1 MANPFDQFDDTAP
14 ASGGNPFDQF
24 DANKTETSAD
34 FSAQPDDPSSPEGL
48 AYAAKMQQELSNTQS
63 ARIANAR
70 YQNESGL
77 MHGVRHFAK
86 EGTFGWEPEILAAM
100 NRAAGIRPG
109 DETRDVAAEERA
121 MNERFQAEHPY
132 VAPAIGLAG
141 NVTGAMGVGE
151 LLGAAP
157 VTGKAL
163 DWAGSQLSRVP
174 AITAKGRQL
183 AAARAAAGEAAP
195 VTIGRTAATAAAIG
209 APIGASERMA
219 DKGVTAENALEGG
232 LESAA
237 ESAVAGPVLAHAAIP
252 AARYLAA
259 QVPVFPQTA
268 MNALRTVVP
277 GMRENIDQRLLMTA
291 RREGVTL
298 DQLKA
303 RIQAEQDAAKFGPVQ
318 LNPYTTLADTGPA
331 FQSLGYQTKSTS
343 GPAKAYVEN
352 FLNARAKGSENVP
365 GYNPPQVPGQPQL
378 PQRPEIPGQ
387 YERVNEYTRRA
398 LQVTRDANA
407 AKVEDRMTAGQQQ
420 GANQAYNAFRAFQGT
435 IPVDDILQGHAA
447 DIASRLTTGSKL
459 FGEIDKAY
467 EPFTDE
473 VHALGGEQGPSL
485 TEQARYHIA
494 QMQNDNRIA
503 NAIDAG
509 NDDLVRHLQDLK
521 EGMAKQ
527 FAAKTKDVNLTA
539 PSYDL
544 TPAKFDAAKQ
554 QLDDVIGKSIRDGDK
569 YKASLLMDLKN
580 KLVQRA
586 DEATAIHDAQGN
598 PVLDANG
605 DPRSLYRDARESYSM
620 PQEELNALEAGRN
633 FKSEDPDRIKQTMRD
648 YDTPE
653 KRAYRIGAAN
663 TIRNDLGEK
672 GRGSNVATYFD
683 KPNMETRMDALT
695 SPRRAQQHADLMDI
709 ENRMA
714 ETRGKVNYGSR
725 TEENKQGNEDFTM
738 WTRLGRSLKS
748 GRPLEAIGD
757 LISTSLQHL
766 YRFREQDAMNLARVL
781 FETDPA
787 KRLAVLNDLQAR
799 YGQRPV
805 TEAQQVAR
813 QLANQYAGNMLS
825 AAAASRAEPDSQAA
839 ATQQP
844 RQLPPGYTPRA
855 ALDEARAKLAHNP
868 GSSRVADEVERR
880 LNLHGLTLKHPSPAD
895 LLAPPLP
902 Q

>member
-1 MANPFDQFDDTAP
+1 MSDPWDQFPDAP
-14 ASGGNPFDQF
+14 TSAQNASGSNDPWAKFP
-24 DANKTETSAD
+24 DAPGSHPD
-34 FSAQPDDPSSPEGL
+34 FSAQPDDPNSPEGQ
-48 AYAAKMQQELSNTQS
+48 AYAAKMQQELSNAQS
-63 ARIANAR
+63 ARVANAR

-77 MHGVRHFAK
+77 MHGARHFAK
-86 EGTFGWEPEILAAM
+86 EATFGWEPEILAGM
-100 NRAAGIRPG
+100 NRVVGTNPG

-121 MNERFQAEHPY
+121 MDERYRTEHPY
-132 VAPAIGLAG
+132 VAPAVGLAG
-141 NVTGAMGVGE
+141 NVAGAMGVGE

-157 VTGKAL
+157 VTGQAM
-163 DWAGSQLSRVP
+163 DWAGSQFARIP
-174 AITAKGRQL
+174 AISAKGRQI
-183 AAARAAAGEAAP
+183 AAARAAAGEAVP
-195 VTIGRTAATAAAIG
+195 VTVGRTAATAAAIG

-219 DKGVTAENALEGG
+219 DKGVSVENALEGG
-232 LESAA
+232 LEGAA

-252 AARYLAA
+252 AARYLAS
-259 QVPVFPQTA
+259 QVPILPQTT

-303 RIQAEQDAAKFGPVQ
+303 RIQAEQDAAKFGPTQ

-343 GPAKAYVEN
+343 GPAKALAEN
-352 FLNARAKGSENVP
+352 FLEARAKGSENVP
-365 GYNPPQVPGQPQL
+365 AYTG
-378 PQRPEIPGQ
+378 PEIPGQ

-398 LQVTRDANA
+398 MQVTRDANA
-407 AKVEDRMTAGQQQ
+407 ARVEDRMTAGQQQ
-420 GANQAYNAFRAFQGT
+420 GANQAYNAFRASNIT

-447 DIASRLTTGSKL
+447 DVASRLTTGSKL

-473 VHALGGEQGPSL
+473 VHALGAEQGPSL
-485 TEQARYHIA
+485 TEQARYHLA
-494 QMQNDNRIA
+494 QAQLDKRIA
-503 NAIDAG
+503 KATDAV
-509 NDDLVRHLQDLK
+509 DHDTVQHLEDLK
-521 EGMAKQ
+521 SGMAQQ

-554 QLDDVIGKSIRDGDK
+554 QLDDVIGKAIRDGDK
-569 YKASLLMDLKN
+569 YKASLLIDLKN

-598 PVLDANG
+598 PLLDANG
-605 DPRSLYRDARESYSM
+605 QPRSLYRDARESFSM

-648 YDTPE
+648 FSTPE
-653 KRAYRIGAAN
+653 RRAYRIGAAN
-663 TIRNDLGEK
+663 TVRNDLGAK
-672 GRGSNVATYFD
+672 GRGSNVALYFD
-683 KPNMETRMDALT
+683 NPNMETRMDALS
-695 SPRRAQQHADLMDI
+695 SPARAQQHSDLMDI

-714 ETRGKVNYGSR
+714 ETRNKVNKGSR

-748 GRPLEAIGD
+748 GHPLEAIGD
-757 LISTSLQHL
+757 LVSTSLQHL
-766 YRFREQDAMNLARVL
+766 YRFREQDAMNLARII

-787 KRLAVLNDLQAR
+787 RKLAVINGLQAR

-805 TEAQQVAR
+805 TEAQMVAR
-813 QLANQYAGNMLS
+813 QLANQYAGNLLS
-825 AAAASRAEPDSQAA
+825 AGAAGQNPPGSQPAS
-839 ATQQP
+839 P
-844 RQLPPGYTPRA
+844 RQLPLGYSPRT
-855 ALDEARAKLAHNP
+855 ALDEARQKLARNP
-868 GSSRVADEVERR
+868 GSQQVRDAVTQRLAAHG
-880 LNLHGLTLKHPSPAD
+880 LNLDHDPGT
-895 LLAPPLP
+895 LLASPR
-902 Q
+902 